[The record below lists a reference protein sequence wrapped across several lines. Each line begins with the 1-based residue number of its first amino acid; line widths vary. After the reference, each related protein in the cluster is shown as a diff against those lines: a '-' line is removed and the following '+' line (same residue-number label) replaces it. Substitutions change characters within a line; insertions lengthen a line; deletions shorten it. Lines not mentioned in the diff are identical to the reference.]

1 MTTPDETLRQLRQFF
16 DDKIKAHGPTGEGV
30 GWKDT
35 QAQRARY
42 AQLLHLFDPHLP
54 RFSVIDYG
62 CGAGAL
68 AAYLSE
74 QGYQMDYIGY
84 DMTPTSIEAAR
95 AAHGHL
101 SGVRFTT
108 VEEDLQ
114 PADYVVGCGLFS
126 MRLNTPDDEWHA
138 YMRQTIERL
147 WSLATRGIV
156 FNSLTSYSDPEH
168 MRPELFYPDPMAV
181 FDWCKRTLS
190 PHVALYHDYD
200 LYDWTMVV
208 RRQPL

>member
-1 MTTPDETLRQLRQFF
+1 MTHPEDTLNQLRQFF

-35 QAQRARY
+35 AAQRARY
-42 AQLLHLFDPHLP
+42 AQLLHLFEPTVL

-68 AAYLSE
+68 AGYIAE
-74 QGYQMDYIGY
+74 QGYQMDYLGY
-84 DMTPTSIEAAR
+84 DMTPASVEAAR

-101 SGVRFTT
+101 PGVRFTAD
-108 VEEDLQ
+108 ERDLR
-114 PADYVVGCGLFS
+114 PVDYVVGCGLFS

-138 YMRQTIERL
+138 YMLRMIERL
-147 WSLATRGIV
+147 WSLSTRGIV
-156 FNSLTSYSDPEH
+156 FNSLTSYSDPAY
-168 MRPELFYPDPMAV
+168 MRPELFYPDPMQV
-181 FDWCKRTLS
+181 FDFCKRTLS
-190 PHVALYHDYD
+190 RNVALYHDYD

-208 RRQPL
+208 RR